1 MAKRKKTATR
11 KHAKTTVLHVWTSG
25 VEGDPCP
32 LARSSVAGRAGRR
45 LMLADGLCAA
55 GLEHKQ
61 CQYLVEFGHM
71 ATVLCG
77 HVEAASDFCERKLVY
92 SDG

>member
-1 MAKRKKTATR
+1 MAKRKKAAKR
-11 KHAKTTVLHVWTSG
+11 RHAKTTPLHVWTDG
-25 VEGDPCP
+25 IEGDPCP
-32 LARSSVAGRAGRR
+32 LAQSSVAGRAGRR

-61 CQYLVEFGHM
+61 CQCLIGFGHN

-77 HVEAASDFCERKLVY
+77 HVGAVSDFHERRLAH
-92 SDG
+92 D